1 MFEDLSKYNFIL
13 SNSLFTDKENQKTEK
28 EKDKIIKDLNIE
40 NGNENYKFYLKKEIE
55 NEKYNTD
62 LNKENYFY
70 SFINK
75 KRKRYFSKQKHNI
88 YKCPSC
94 ASSSLS
100 KLYKHIHEKHC
111 KKTNLVNIKPSNSQQ
126 KEKNIILKTIKISP
140 DKTENENEKKEI
152 MKENNSCEKIENVFE
167 NDVVGEKEKKENEKK
182 NIFECKI
189 IKSEIK
195 EKKQQEPKTDNEKI
209 FIKVEK
215 CIAPPI

>member
-13 SNSLFTDKENQKTEK
+13 SNSFFTDKENQKTEK
-28 EKDKIIKDLNIE
+28 EKDKIIRDLNKE
-40 NGNENYKFYLKKEIE
+40 NGKEKYKLDLNKEIE

-126 KEKNIILKTIKISP
+126 KEKNIFLKTIKISS
-140 DKTENENEKKEI
+140 DKKENEKKEV
-152 MKENNSCEKIENVFE
+152 MKEINSCEKIDNKFK
-167 NDVVGEKEKKENEKK
+167 NDVLGEKEKKENEKK

-195 EKKQQEPKTDNEKI
+195 EKKQKEPKTDSEKI
-209 FIKVEK
+209 FIRVEK
-215 CIAPPI
+215 FIAPPI